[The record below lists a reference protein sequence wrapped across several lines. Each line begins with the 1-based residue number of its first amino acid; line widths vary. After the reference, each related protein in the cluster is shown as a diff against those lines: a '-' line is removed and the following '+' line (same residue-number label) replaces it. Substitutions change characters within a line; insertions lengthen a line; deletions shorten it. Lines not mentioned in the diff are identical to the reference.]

1 MNLIWNIIRFIQRSG
16 VALKNQTLKN
26 INRIRRPYW
35 LLRKKCFS
43 RVLFPKANRTGAIDR
58 EEKPVHRYG

>member
-26 INRIRRPYW
+26 INRIR
-35 LLRKKCFS
+35 
-43 RVLFPKANRTGAIDR
+43 VRTGCY
-58 EEKPVHRYG
+58 EKSVFPVFYSQKQIALEP